1 MTVEKAWMYM
11 ALSNDHSVSDEIVP
25 CVFYEETIRE
35 CPGNMLNEYQEFYCL
50 LLRQALQG
58 DIPRFMGN

>member
-1 MTVEKAWMYM
+1 MTVEKAWMDM
-11 ALSNDHSVSDEIVP
+11 ALSKGHSVSDEIVP
-25 CVFYEETIRE
+25 CVF
-35 CPGNMLNEYQEFYCL
+35 CPGNMLNECQEFCCL